1 MMFRDDI
8 QKDIDITG
16 NQNKVVKGDL
26 TEYNYYQNGG
36 KLAALFTS
44 LKTQFE
50 NSANKDEIRDI
61 SDSLSRYLNPKDALG
76 LESKLKLQG
85 KTHLEED
92 FSELKLLFA
101 KKLQLYRNYEPAQEI
116 FTFLLAIILEKYR
129 NLIKPLIRE
138 NASEREILQNI
149 SEKIIAPINDLIQK
163 EGCDD
168 IMGLNSEIVEGM
180 YHYLTGNCHINW
192 VL

>member
-1 MMFRDDI
+1 MFTDDS

-26 TEYNYYQNGG
+26 IENNYFQNGG
-36 KLAALFTS
+36 KLASLFTS

-50 NSANKDEIRDI
+50 NSENKDEIRDI

-76 LESKLKLQG
+76 LEKKLEIQG
-85 KTHLEED
+85 KKHFEED

-138 NASEREILQNI
+138 DASEREILQNI
-149 SEKIIAPINDLIQK
+149 SEKIIGPINDLIQK